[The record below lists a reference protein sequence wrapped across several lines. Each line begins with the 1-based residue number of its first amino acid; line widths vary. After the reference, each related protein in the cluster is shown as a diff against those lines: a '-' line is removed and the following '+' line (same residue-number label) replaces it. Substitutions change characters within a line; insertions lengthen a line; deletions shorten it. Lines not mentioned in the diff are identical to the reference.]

1 MYGERKEE
9 YAIVLDV
16 MQSGK
21 SFSTRSEPL
30 IQIIGEDYF
39 TLLEASP
46 KPGSNIAIGER
57 VYIGKEDRDKIMLIK
72 SRIDYP
78 SLTQTAKSSL
88 PDSVLKIIKEH
99 EKKFTDFFN
108 DAGPLNIREHSLEL
122 LPGIGKKNLSS
133 LLNARKSKRF
143 ENFDDITERVSFIQ
157 SPEKIIMR
165 RVMLELEGGE
175 RFFLFTRPYQPHT
188 HPQHQYHHF

>member
-9 YAIVLDV
+9 YAIVLDF

-21 SFSTRSEPL
+21 SFSTRSESL
-30 IQIIGEDYF
+30 VQILGEDYF

-46 KPGSNIAIGER
+46 QPGAAISIGER

-72 SRIDYP
+72 SRVGYTN
-78 SLTQTAKSSL
+78 LTQTAKSAL
-88 PDSVLKIIKEH
+88 PDSILKIIKSH
-99 EKKFTDFFN
+99 EKRFTDFFN
-108 DAGPLNIREHSLEL
+108 AAGPLNIREHSLEL
-122 LPGIGKKNLSS
+122 LPGIGKKNLNSI
-133 LLNARKSKRF
+133 LTARRSKKF
-143 ENFDDITERVSFIQ
+143 ENFDDITGRVSFIQ

-175 RFFLFTRPYQPHT
+175 RFYLFTKPYQPHP
-188 HPQHQYHHF
+188 HHHFER